1 MNCCKHGS
9 LFFKIIKENIV
20 IYIFIS
26 LIKVKEAVC
35 SPDPCPQT
43 TALFHS
49 YRHLQWTDLQRFRI
63 EEWKHSLSEGV
74 FKSVERSVGTG
85 VRE

>member
-1 MNCCKHGS
+1 M
-9 LFFKIIKENIV
+9 IKENI
-20 IYIFIS
+20 IIDIFIS

-49 YRHLQWTDLQRFRI
+49 YRHLQRTDPQRTRT
-63 EEWKHSLSEGV
+63 EEWKHTFSEGV
-74 FKSVERSVGTG
+74 FESVERSVVTG